1 MGMTENELTVIMRNR
16 KGMQEALSWLSDN
29 DINHTYTQYVGV
41 GNFGLFN
48 DEPNNLPAA
57 HYHYM
62 HKFTFNS
69 ATDLFW
75 FKMRW
80 Q

>member
-1 MGMTENELTVIMRNR
+1 MTENELTVTIRNR
-16 KGMQEALSWLSDN
+16 KGMQDALSWLSDN
-29 DINHTYTQYVGV
+29 GIYHTYSQYVGV
-41 GNFGLFN
+41 GYFGLFN
-48 DEPNNLPAA
+48 DEPNNLPTE
-57 HYHYM
+57 YHIM